1 MLNLPVYLY
10 TPAIRVF
17 VDLENS
23 TRRGVEQMYHGYA
36 TIAKGLKNTLKF
48 VFLNGD
54 QRPIDVSSKTFVFKV
69 FDRYTNNE
77 VLEES
82 LTIIDDGTNYNVR
95 GLASVTLSGVD
106 TRNLTT
112 GLYNY
117 SILEVDGA
125 QLTASY
131 IDGSYSM
138 SGNLEITDGVVP
150 KRIPSEQLT
159 FTENQNQLFTAGPI
173 AANRDGKGNNLL
185 HTFQIYFTNF
195 TGSLVIKGTMENDP
209 TLSYV
214 TIQTL
219 NYTNQN
225 GTLSINLT
233 DMRNINYFK
242 FEYTRTSGSIDK
254 ILFRS

>member
-17 VDLENS
+17 LDLENS
-23 TRRGVEQMYHGYA
+23 TRRGVDQMYHGYA

-54 QRPIDVSSKTFVFKV
+54 QRPIDVSEKTFVFKV

-77 VLEES
+77 VLEEN
-82 LTIIDDGTNYNVR
+82 LTIVDDGADYKIR
-95 GLASVTLSGVD
+95 GVASVTLNGTL
-106 TRNLTT
+106 TRNLPT
-112 GLYNY
+112 GIYNY

-125 QLTASY
+125 QLSPSY
-131 IDGSYSM
+131 IDGASSI
-138 SGNLEITDGVVP
+138 SGNLEITDGIVA
-150 KRIPSEQLT
+150 KHLPSEQLT
-159 FTENQNQLFTAGPI
+159 FTENQNDIFTAGPI

-195 TGSLVIKGTMENDP
+195 TGSLIIKGTLANDP

-214 TIQTL
+214 DIQTV

-242 FEYTRTSGSIDK
+242 FEYTATSGSIDK

>member
-54 QRPIDVSSKTFVFKV
+54 QRPVNVSGKTFVFKV

-77 VLEES
+77 VLEQN
-82 LTIIDDGTNYNVR
+82 LTIVDNGTDYTLR
-95 GLASVTLSGVD
+95 GQASMTLTGTA
-106 TRNLTT
+106 TRNLPT

-117 SILEVDGA
+117 SILQVEGAQLSASFIDGA
-125 QLTASY
+125 QS
-131 IDGSYSM
+131 I
-138 SGNLEITDGVVP
+138 SGNLEITDGVVA
-150 KRIPSEQLT
+150 KRIPSEELT
-159 FTENQNQLFTAGPI
+159 FTENQNQIFTAGPI

-195 TGSLVIKGTMENDP
+195 TGSLIIQGTLANDP
-209 TLSYV
+209 TLSYAN
-214 TIQTL
+214 IQTL

-225 GTLSINLT
+225 GTLAVNLT